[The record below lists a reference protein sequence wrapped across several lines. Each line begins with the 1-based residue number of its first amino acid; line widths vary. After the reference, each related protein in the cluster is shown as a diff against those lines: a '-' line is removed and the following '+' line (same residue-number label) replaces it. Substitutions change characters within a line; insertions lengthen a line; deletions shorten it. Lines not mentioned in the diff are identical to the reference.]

1 MNINETLRLW
11 IEDQKENYE
20 SLIDLPILT
29 GGGDTDIE
37 APCIIITTTGSAERQ
52 DSGVVMYGV
61 SDFTIN
67 IELHT
72 LPVSD
77 EDGGTSPYDERQ
89 TAIDLYQI
97 IADRNAIDALS
108 NAAFWRIFDIR
119 TEGFNTEASEGR
131 RVTTY
136 PLTVTACPI

>member
-11 IEDQKENYE
+11 IEDQKESYE
-20 SLIDLPILT
+20 SLIDLPVLT

-37 APCIIITTTGSAERQ
+37 PPCIIITTTGSAERQ

-61 SDFTIN
+61 SDFTIS

-72 LPVSD
+72 LPVLD
-77 EDGGTSPYDERQ
+77 EDGGTSPYDDRQ
-89 TAIDLYQI
+89 AARDLYEI

-108 NAAFWRIFDIR
+108 DAAFWRIFDIR
-119 TEGFNTEASEGR
+119 TEGFNTEPSDGR

-136 PLTVTACPI
+136 PITVTACPI